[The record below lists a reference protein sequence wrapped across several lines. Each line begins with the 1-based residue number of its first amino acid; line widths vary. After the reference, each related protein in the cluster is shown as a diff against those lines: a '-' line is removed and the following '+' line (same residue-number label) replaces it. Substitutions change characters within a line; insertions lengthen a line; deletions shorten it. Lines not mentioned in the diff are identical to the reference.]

1 MEIPPYDRLVG
12 KLTSQC
18 GTSVPRIDDSDKKVR
33 AIEVDLLGFSDV
45 PSFTIDCDV

>member
-1 MEIPPYDRLVG
+1 MEIPKYDRPVG

-33 AIEVDLLGFSDV
+33 ATEVDLLGFK
-45 PSFTIDCDV
+45 